1 MAHREVSI
9 GEDGEILVRG
19 DTLFAGYV
27 DGDGVNRPLDD
38 RGWFHTGDL
47 GEIDGGGYLR
57 VTGRR
62 DNQFISGGENV
73 QPEEI
78 EAALLRIEGVEQA
91 VVVPVVD
98 EEFGE
103 RPVAFV
109 RTRGSLQTQRLAK
122 ALAPVLPR
130 FKIPIAFRD
139 WPKSQSPE
147 GMKVDRG
154 AFRRLA
160 RGSREP

>member
-1 MAHREVSI
+1 MA
-9 GEDGEILVRG
+9 EDGESLVRG

-27 DGDGVNRPLDD
+27 EGDGVKRPLDD
-38 RGWFHTGDL
+38 GGWFHTGDL
-47 GEIDGGGYLR
+47 GEIDESGYLR

-91 VVVPVVD
+91 VVVPVAD

-109 RTRGSLQTQRLAK
+109 RARGGGQARDLTE
-122 ALAPVLPR
+122 ALTLVLPR
-130 FKIPIAFRD
+130 FKIPMAFRD
-139 WPKSQSPE
+139 WPEPQGLE
-147 GMKVDRG
+147 GMKVDRR
-154 AFRRLA
+154 AFRKLVRA
-160 RGSREP
+160 SEEP

>member
-1 MAHREVSI
+1 MPHREVSVA
-9 GEDGEILVRG
+9 EDGEILVRG

-27 DGDGVNRPLDD
+27 EGDGVDRQLDD
-38 RGWFHTGDL
+38 EGWFHTKDL
-47 GEIDGGGYLR
+47 GELDPDGYLR

-78 EAALLRIEGVEQA
+78 EAALCRIEGVEAA
-91 VVVPVVD
+91 VVVPVPD

-109 RTRGSLQTQRLAK
+109 R
-122 ALAPVLPR
+122 APGGLPAGLEKGLEPMLPR
-130 FKIPIAFRD
+130 FKIPITFHE
-139 WPKSQSPE
+139 WPESSGPE
-147 GMKVDRG
+147 GMKPDRR
-154 AFRRLA
+154 AFRELA
-160 RGSREP
+160 RGRGDY